1 MNKKLKDI
9 ANNIYNLEQKCQQD
23 INAKENMEE
32 MEKII
37 LSLSLN
43 DLLKINEY
51 LEKKLTK

>member
-9 ANNIYNLEQKCQQD
+9 ANNIYNLEQKCQQN
-23 INAKENMEE
+23 INVKENMEE